1 MLVENFWVFAL
12 AALILNLT
20 PGNDMLYVA
29 ARSTSQ
35 GIKAGIISS
44 LGIMVGC
51 MVHIIAAVV
60 GISAIIAE
68 SAAAFNI
75 IKYLGAGYLIYL
87 GVRSILSRKK
97 SIQIRKELNPLSNR
111 KIFVQ
116 GVITN
121 VLNPKVA
128 LFFLAFLP
136 QFIHPSSKN
145 AHWQIL
151 FLGVWFNI
159 GGTIVNIAVS
169 MLFGKIGKWLSQS
182 PRFIQWQE
190 RITGAML
197 IALGI
202 KVALSSKKI

>member
-1 MLVENFWVFAL
+1 MVVDNFWVFAL
-12 AALILNLT
+12 AALMLNLT

-35 GIKAGIISS
+35 GVKAGIISS
-44 LGIMVGC
+44 FGIMVGC
-51 MVHIIAAVV
+51 LVHIIFAVI

-68 SAAAFNI
+68 SAVAFNI

-87 GVRSILSRKK
+87 GIRSILSKKK
-97 SIQIRKELNPLSNR
+97 SIVIRSGLKPLSNR
-111 KIFVQ
+111 KIFLQ

-136 QFIHPSSKN
+136 QFIHTENNN

-151 FLGVWFNI
+151 FLGIWFDV
-159 GGTIVNIAVS
+159 GGTLVNIIVA

-182 PRFIQWQE
+182 PRFVQWQE
-190 RITGAML
+190 RLTGIML
-197 IALGI
+197 IVLGI
-202 KVALSSKKI
+202 KVAVSSRK

>member
-1 MLVENFWVFAL
+1 MLLENFWVFAL

-75 IKYLGAGYLIYL
+75 IKYLGTGYLIYL
-87 GVRSILSRKK
+87 GVRYI
-97 SIQIRKELNPLSNR
+97 
-111 KIFVQ
+111 
-116 GVITN
+116 
-121 VLNPKVA
+121 
-128 LFFLAFLP
+128 
-136 QFIHPSSKN
+136 
-145 AHWQIL
+145 
-151 FLGVWFNI
+151 
-159 GGTIVNIAVS
+159 
-169 MLFGKIGKWLSQS
+169 M
-182 PRFIQWQE
+182 
-190 RITGAML
+190 
-197 IALGI
+197 
-202 KVALSSKKI
+202 

>member
-1 MLVENFWVFAL
+1 MAIEHFWVFAL
-12 AALILNLT
+12 AALLLNLT
-20 PGNDMLYVA
+20 PGNDMLYLA

-35 GIKAGIISS
+35 GIKAGVISS
-44 LGIMVGC
+44 LGIMAGC

-68 SAAAFNI
+68 SAIAFNI
-75 IKYLGAGYLIYL
+75 IKYFGAGYLIYL
-87 GVRSILSRKK
+87 GIRSILSRKK
-97 SIQIRKELNPLSNR
+97 SIQIRRELKPLSNR

-136 QFIHPSSKN
+136 QFIHPASKN
-145 AHWQIL
+145 APWQIL

-159 GGTIVNIAVS
+159 GGTLVNIVVS
-169 MLFGKIGKWLSQS
+169 MLFG
-182 PRFIQWQE
+182 
-190 RITGAML
+190 RI
-197 IALGI
+197 
-202 KVALSSKKI
+202 